1 MEHDI
6 LCSMGKEGA
15 SNLVSL
21 LSKSLEPV
29 AVMHNNDRVICSC
42 VNTMF
47 LEDYS
52 LFYQAKSRKYQ
63 GVFEVKSRVKTWQVR
78 GIWSQQLEH

>member
-1 MEHDI
+1 MWNMI
-6 LCSMGKEGA
+6 FYVQWGKEGA

-21 LSKSLEPV
+21 LSKSLEPEV
-29 AVMHNNDRVICSC
+29 DMHNNDRVICSC

-52 LFYQAKSRKYQ
+52 LFYQVETVVF
-63 GVFEVKSRVKTWQVR
+63 GV
-78 GIWSQQLEH
+78 GINLVIHHEFLSSNPSA